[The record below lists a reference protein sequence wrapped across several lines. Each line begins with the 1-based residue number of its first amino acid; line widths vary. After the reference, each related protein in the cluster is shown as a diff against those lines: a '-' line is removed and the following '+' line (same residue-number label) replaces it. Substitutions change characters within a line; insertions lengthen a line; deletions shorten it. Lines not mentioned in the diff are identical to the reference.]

1 MKAAL
6 LYGGLCATIA
16 ALFLLFPGID
26 LAVSRLFY
34 ESGRGFF
41 LADSLPVRV
50 TEAIVPWIVRGM
62 IVLAI
67 VAAAWL
73 ALFRRALWR
82 LDRRALVFLVA
93 AAVLGP
99 GLIANTLLK
108 DHWGRARPYQVVEFG
123 GTHQFT
129 PAPLPA
135 DQCQRNCAFVSG
147 HAALGFSL
155 VSFALVLPLGWRR
168 KAAIAAAL
176 AFGAL
181 VGLGRIAA
189 GRHFLSD
196 VVYAGL
202 IVFATS
208 WAVYQLIVIHDV
220 VVGPLAKRAHRA
232 VAEFLRERPPVR
244 IGMWLAAI
252 ALIEIAA
259 IGWIDRPLATYFQA
273 YRGAWRPLFE
283 FIGPFGLALPY
294 LIVSGVAFVMLR
306 WGGSLPPFEH
316 WTARMRDAA
325 RIPAF
330 LFAAIAASGIT
341 VDVLKVIV
349 GRPRPKLLFSG
360 GDYEFSWI
368 GLSADHWSFPSGH
381 AATAAALA
389 AALYY
394 LWPQP
399 VLVYVVGAVLVAAS
413 RVVMDAHYLSDVIM
427 GGFIGVLVTRALA
440 AGFAR
445 GRAPF
450 RLRPQAAADPVLPP
464 LN

>member
-6 LYGGLCATIA
+6 LYGGLCAMIA

-26 LAVSRLFY
+26 LAVSGLFY
-34 ESGRGFF
+34 DNARGFF
-41 LADSLPVRV
+41 LADWLPVRL
-50 TEAIVPWIVRGM
+50 TDAIIPWIVRAM

-67 VAAAWL
+67 VAAGWF
-73 ALFRRALWR
+73 ALFQRGLWR
-82 LDRRALVFLVA
+82 LDSKALVFLVA
-93 AAVLGP
+93 ATALGP

-108 DHWGRARPYQVVEFG
+108 DHWGRARPYQVAEFG

-155 VSFALVLPLGWRR
+155 VSFALLLPFGWRR
-168 KAAIAAAL
+168 RSAVAGAL
-176 AFGAL
+176 SFGAL

-202 IVFATS
+202 IVIATS
-208 WAVYQLIVIHDV
+208 WVLYELIVVRDV
-220 VVGPLAKRAHRA
+220 VAGPLAKRAHRVIA
-232 VAEFLRERPPVR
+232 GFLHEHRPVR
-244 IGMWLAAI
+244 IGLWLAAI
-252 ALIEIAA
+252 VLVEIVA
-259 IGWIDRPLATYFQA
+259 IGWIDRPLAAYFQA

-294 LIVSGVAFVMLR
+294 LIVSAIAFVTLR
-306 WGGSLPPFEH
+306 WGGNLPPFED
-316 WTARMRDAA
+316 WAARMRDAA
-325 RIPAF
+325 RVPAF
-330 LFAAIAASGIT
+330 LFAAIAASGIA
-341 VDVLKVIV
+341 VDVLKVVV
-349 GRPRPKLLFSG
+349 GRPRPKLLFAG

-389 AALYY
+389 AALCY

-399 VLVYVVGAVLVAAS
+399 VLLYVIGAVLIAAS
-413 RVVMDAHYLSDVIM
+413 RVVMDAHYLSDVVM
-427 GGFIGVLVTRALA
+427 GGFIGVVVTRALA
-440 AGFAR
+440 TSFTC
-445 GRAPF
+445 GRVPF
-450 RLRPQAAADPVLPP
+450 RPRRHAAADPVPP
-464 LN
+464 S